1 MMYAVVQT
9 GGKQYRVKEGQTI
22 KVEKL
27 PVNVADHVEFD
38 KVLMVSHGDNVTVG
52 APYLAG
58 ATVKGKVLEQ
68 GRHDKVKIIK
78 FNRRKHHRK
87 ETGHRQYFTAIKI
100 EKISG

>member
-1 MMYAVVQT
+1 
-9 GGKQYRVKEGQTI
+9 
-22 KVEKL
+22 
-27 PVNVADHVEFD
+27 
-38 KVLMVSHGDNVTVG
+38 
-52 APYLAG
+52 LAG